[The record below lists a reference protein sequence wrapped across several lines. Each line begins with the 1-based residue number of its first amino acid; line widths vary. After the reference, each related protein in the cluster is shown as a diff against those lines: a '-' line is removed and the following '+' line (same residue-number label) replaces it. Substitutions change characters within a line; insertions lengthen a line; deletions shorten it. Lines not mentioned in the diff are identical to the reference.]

1 MSDLVSLIME
11 YEDGQL
17 NDEET
22 INLFQ
27 RLYDDGMIRSLQGS
41 YQRMFRS
48 LRIAGL
54 IKLR

>member
-22 INLFQ
+22 INLV
-27 RLYDDGMIRSLQGS
+27 R
-41 YQRMFRS
+41 YQRAYQAMAKYITIVDEAFEEI
-48 LRIAGL
+48 LAL
-54 IKLR
+54 V